1 MCYNLASKYN
11 TLFKKEKKMKKYW
24 KEILFIL
31 VVVIAIGYIFLDS
44 KRDIAYHFKS
54 VYYNDPESL
63 TVDVFMTRNGKGDLI
78 TYSTNIYYMEA
89 EIKGTLLYYLK
100 NDKKEI
106 ISGGSVLNNY
116 FVDKRNSGEY
126 NDYLNLIL
134 DNADNLYFDLC
145 RDSECKDILTLKLEK
160 TKLF

>member
-1 MCYNLASKYN
+1 
-11 TLFKKEKKMKKYW
+11 MKKYW
-24 KEILFIL
+24 KEILLIL

-63 TVDVFMTRNGKGDLI
+63 NVDVFMIKNGKGDLI
-78 TYSTNIYYMEA
+78 TYSTNIYYMET

-116 FVDKRNSGEY
+116 FVDKRNNREY
-126 NDYLNLIL
+126 NDYLNKIL
-134 DNADNLYFDLC
+134 DNADNLYFYLC